1 MARVTLQEYC
11 DEARD
16 LINAHAYDDAIAICR
31 HILKRY
37 PKHIRA
43 YQILGEA
50 CLDKGELEEAI
61 DIFKRLLDHAD
72 PENFV
77 AYAGLGVAYEEKGQI
92 PEAIW
97 YMERAFELAPNN
109 EEVRSAL
116 RRLYAKRDGKEPE
129 RIKYN
134 KAAFA
139 RVYAKGGQYRQ
150 AIRDFR
156 DLLESD
162 IGRDRL
168 DLKLSFAETLW
179 RDGRREEAAATAREI
194 LQICPDCLK
203 AILILGKV
211 LLEKGR
217 QEEAWAV
224 LANAR
229 YLDPENKLA
238 QALFG
243 EQSPLPPQ
251 TIRIPRLEKKAEA
264 EVSTAAMPETP
275 VPLGVIEE
283 GVEAATIPEEAL
295 VETVPPGL
303 EPVMTATEEPVAE
316 EALAKEAEAEVGTI
330 EPGVPPVEEAPV
342 AAPPAEAAEAA
353 QAEAL
358 PVSPEPAPP
367 VSALAPEETLEETVL
382 ASAAAMA
389 PSALALIE
397 RYKLQL
403 EQRPQ
408 DDETRLALARA
419 YLEQGQM
426 KLALEQYTLL
436 LHGKSRLLPEI
447 IRDVETIVASRPD
460 NLEAH
465 ELLADLY
472 VKAGQLQKGLDRY
485 RWILRRLEE
494 KTV

>member
-1 MARVTLQEYC
+1 
-11 DEARD
+11 
-16 LINAHAYDDAIAICR
+16 
-31 HILKRY
+31 
-37 PKHIRA
+37 
-43 YQILGEA
+43 
-50 CLDKGELEEAI
+50 
-61 DIFKRLLDHAD
+61 
-72 PENFV
+72 
-77 AYAGLGVAYEEKGQI
+77 
-92 PEAIW
+92 
-97 YMERAFELAPNN
+97 
-109 EEVRSAL
+109 
-116 RRLYAKRDGKEPE
+116 
-129 RIKYN
+129 
-134 KAAFA
+134 
-139 RVYAKGGQYRQ
+139 
-150 AIRDFR
+150 
-156 DLLESD
+156 
-162 IGRDRL
+162 
-168 DLKLSFAETLW
+168 AETLW
-179 RDGRREEAAATAREI
+179 RDGRREEAAAMAREI

-217 QEEAWAV
+217 QDEAWAV
-224 LANAR
+224 LANVR

-264 EVSTAAMPETP
+264 EVSA
-275 VPLGVIEE
+275 
-283 GVEAATIPEEAL
+283 AATTPEMPAVPSAVEETAETATVPEEIL
-295 VETVPPGL
+295 VETVPAGL
-303 EPVMTATEEPVAE
+303 EPVITSAEEPATPATV
-316 EALAKEAEAEVGTI
+316 AEAEVESI
-330 EPGVPPVEEAPV
+330 EPSALPTEEVPV
-342 AAPPAEAAEAA
+342 AAPSTAEVVEEA

-358 PVSPEPAPP
+358 PASLEPVPP
-367 VSALAPEETLEETVL
+367 VSTAAPEAPLEETVL
-382 ASAAAMA
+382 ASAAGIT

-436 LHGKSRLLPEI
+436 FHGKSKLLPEL

-494 KTV
+494 KTS

>member
-1 MARVTLQEYC
+1 MARVSLQEYC

-50 CLDKGELEEAI
+50 CLDKGEIEEAI

-97 YMERAFELAPNN
+97 HMERAFELAPNN
-109 EEVRSAL
+109 EEIRSAL

-162 IGRDRL
+162 VGRDRM

-179 RDGRREEAAATAREI
+179 RDGRREEAAAMAREI

-217 QEEAWAV
+217 QDEAWAV

-251 TIRIPRLEKKAEA
+251 TIRIPRLEKTAEA
-264 EVSTAAMPETP
+264 EVTTAATTPETP
-275 VPLGVIEE
+275 AVPSAVEE
-283 GVEAATIPEEAL
+283 IAET
-295 VETVPPGL
+295 ETVPEEVLIETVPAGL
-303 EPVMTATEEPVAE
+303 EPVMTSPEEPATP
-316 EALAKEAEAEVGTI
+316 ARMAEAEVESI
-330 EPGVPPVEEAPV
+330 EPSALPTEEVPV
-342 AAPPAEAAEAA
+342 AAPSTAKFVEEARG
-353 QAEAL
+353 EAL
-358 PVSPEPAPP
+358 PASTEPVPP
-367 VSALAPEETLEETVL
+367 VSTAAPEAPAEETVL
-382 ASAAAMA
+382 ASAPAMT
-389 PSALALIE
+389 PSVLALIE

-419 YLEQGQM
+419 YLDQGQM

-436 LHGKSRLLPEI
+436 FHGKSKLLPEL

-494 KTV
+494 KTS